1 LNVALN
7 AYLIPIYGMNGAAW
21 ATAASMMAWNITAVI
36 YVYKTDR
43 IKTFLTW

>member
-1 LNVALN
+1 
-7 AYLIPIYGMNGAAW
+7 MNGAAW
-21 ATAASMMAWNITAVI
+21 ATAASMIAWNITAVI